1 MPKYWRNSRAH
12 ENAGSAAAL
21 AAGDLEQTLLAI
33 CQAALPN
40 RTLSPED
47 NLFEL
52 GTGSLT
58 LAQIYEKVEAT
69 YPGYLEVTDF
79 FEYPTVRA
87 MAAFL
92 AQRQAEARA

>member
-1 MPKYWRNSRAH
+1 MPAAP
-12 ENAGSAAAL
+12 ETAAAN
-21 AAGDLEQTLLAI
+21 ALEQTLLAI
-33 CQAALPN
+33 CQAALPD
-40 RTLSPED
+40 RRLGPDD
-47 NLFEL
+47 NLFEI

-58 LAQIYEKVEAT
+58 LAQIYEKVEST

-92 AQRQAEARA
+92 AAKQAEARA